1 MQAQT
6 HTHTRAEKH
15 KQRLSLEARLA
26 EAETGADGLFGGA
39 VAGSSERFDCFQAS
53 RRNMTV
59 CVRVCVAGGEQ
70 RFTYNSE
77 HFISLTHRAMEE
89 FAQKHNVLDA
99 CQRHEAEV
107 QQVRSLQRK

>member
-1 MQAQT
+1 MQAHK
-6 HTHTRAEKH
+6 HTHAEKH

-59 CVRVCVAGGEQ
+59 CVWQGASKDLHIIVSILSASHTMSWR
-70 RFTYNSE
+70 R
-77 HFISLTHRAMEE
+77 LHRNTKFWMLV
-89 FAQKHNVLDA
+89 KDT
-99 CQRHEAEV
+99 RP
-107 QQVRSLQRK
+107 RSNR

>member
-1 MQAQT
+1 MQAHK

-53 RRNMTV
+53 RRNTTV
-59 CVRVCVAGGEQ
+59 CVRVWQGASKDLHIIV
-70 RFTYNSE
+70 S
-77 HFISLTHRAMEE
+77 
-89 FAQKHNVLDA
+89 VLSA
-99 CQRHEAEV
+99 SHTV
-107 QQVRSLQRK
+107 S